1 MAFHLVTR
9 IDAVEDRAARGVLVT
24 PSEGAL
30 SPCLVAEGIGQLAAW
45 VAMARFDFRLRPVAG
60 IAGDVAFSDHAP
72 PGSSVEL
79 AVAIDRLDETAI
91 AYGGTAALGGRTLL
105 EMRGCVGPMMPMTEF
120 EEPASARA
128 RYARISGAGEIG
140 LETLPEVLPLELVD
154 AKPGKERTVRL
165 RVPERAPYFADHF
178 PLRPVFPGT
187 LLLDA
192 QVRLADVLAR
202 EAVGEGDRSRLI
214 PRRARGVK
222 FRAFLAPGDVVEIE
236 GSVAAA
242 DTKGVRVRLS
252 ARRDGQRAGDSRID
266 VALE

>member
-9 IDAVEDRAARGVLVT
+9 IDSVEDRAARGVLVT
-24 PSEGAL
+24 PSGGAL

-45 VAMARFDFRLRPVAG
+45 VAMSRFDFRLRPVAG

-79 AVAIDRLDETAI
+79 AVTIDRLDETAI
-91 AYGGTAALGGRTLL
+91 AYGGTASLGGRTLL

-120 EEPASARA
+120 EEPASARE

-140 LETLPEVLPLELVD
+140 LDALPDAPPLELVD
-154 AKPGKERTVRL
+154 GAPGKKRTVRL
-165 RVPERAPYFADHF
+165 RVPERASYFADHF

-192 QVRLADVLAR
+192 QVRLADTLSK
-202 EAVGEGDRSRLI
+202 EAVSEPDRSRLI

-236 GSVAAA
+236 GAVAAVDA
-242 DTKGVRVRLS
+242 KGVRVRLA
-252 ARRDGQRAGDSRID
+252 ARRGGQRAGDSRID